1 MKRFLLFIVAISI
14 TTMINGQRHLTED
27 EWDELELP
35 KPVVLE
41 YYADWCAPCRTQGAI
56 MSQLASEFP
65 EIDFYKVNI
74 EREKEWFAY
83 ETNDGRIPMIKFLYL
98 TDGRNGD
105 YYESNVVGL
114 MPYYEMRDSCL
125 AIQQRFN
132 EIQRKK
138 EIPQKKSTNVK
149 DTLIDIDGVMY
160 HLALTGAI
168 DMGTDVLW
176 AAYNVG
182 ANTPEDYG
190 DYYAWGELESKK
202 TYSWNNYKYGSL
214 SNLGEPRLKKYGP
227 PMDEYNVLQITDDVA
242 KQKWGGNWRMPC
254 KEEMVD
260 LIKNVKWRYSSF
272 RGVNGC
278 IAYSDNTKNAIFFPL
293 AGCMIEEG
301 LVEVNKSINLWSLDL
316 LYLSNYE
323 HLKYAFSLVI
333 DIETGD
339 VETQKWARYM
349 GFSVRPIYDA
359 NFIY

>member
-41 YYADWCAPCRTQGAI
+41 FYADWCAPCRTQGSI

-65 EIDFYKVNI
+65 KIDFYKVNI

-149 DTLIDIDGVMY
+149 DTLIEIDGVMY
-160 HLALTGAI
+160 HLALTGAV

-182 ANTPEDYG
+182 ANSPEEYG
-190 DYYAWGELESKK
+190 DYYAWGEIEPKHN
-202 TYSWNNYKYGSL
+202 YSWSNYKYGYLPQSGAPIV
-214 SNLGEPRLKKYGP
+214 NKYTP
-227 PMDEYNVLQITDDVA
+227 NIDDYYILQIIDDVA
-242 KQKWGGNWRMPC
+242 KQKWGGDWRMPC
-254 KEEMVD
+254 REEMID
-260 LIKNVKWRYSSF
+260 LIKKVKWRYSQI

-278 IAYSDNTKNAIFFPL
+278 IAYSDDTKNAIFLPL
-293 AGCMIEEG
+293 TGCMITEG
-301 LVEVNKSINLWSLDL
+301 IVEVGETINLWSLDVSSL
-316 LYLSNYE
+316 LDYSAY
-323 HLKYAFSLVI
+323 SLLV
-333 DIETGD
+333 DINTGD
-339 VETQKWARYM
+339 VVTRYWERFM
-349 GFSVRPIYDA
+349 GFPIRPIYDA